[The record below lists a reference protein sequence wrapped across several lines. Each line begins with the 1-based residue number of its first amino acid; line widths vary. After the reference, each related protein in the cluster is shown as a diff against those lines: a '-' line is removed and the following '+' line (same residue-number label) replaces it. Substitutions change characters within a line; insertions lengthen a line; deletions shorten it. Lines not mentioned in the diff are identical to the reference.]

1 MKLGKALDPET
12 PTSGPL
18 ALMGWGQVRHT
29 RHRPAHHAF
38 AYPTAFLMLPMRS
51 LRQAAWV
58 EPAPAAPQNIR
69 EQGLAPTEAGAK
81 PIGERGLENPQT
93 PQWERAP
100 ARESANDPQTP
111 QWERAPARESSA
123 EALAIN
129 KPAWFAFHD
138 VDHGDGRTPEQGGAL
153 AWLEELLQHEGIHDA
168 QGEVWLQAFPR
179 VLGHTFKPVSF
190 WYAHRMDGSLAA
202 IVAEVNNTFGERHC
216 YLLPSPNYG
225 RSLRAD
231 KVFHVSP
238 FCDVQGEYRFRF
250 MRTQCDGTERIV
262 ARVEHAD
269 AQGPLIDTSWSGV
282 LEPIT
287 AAALRRVMWRYP
299 LLTLGVVA
307 RIHWHALL
315 LWTKKVPFWRK
326 PEPPQ
331 EFVTR

>member
-1 MKLGKALDPET
+1 MKLGSALEPET

-18 ALMGWGQVRHT
+18 ALLGWGQVRHT

-51 LRQAAWV
+51 LRQAA
-58 EPAPAAPQNIR
+58 
-69 EQGLAPTEAGAK
+69 
-81 PIGERGLENPQT
+81 
-93 PQWERAP
+93 
-100 ARESANDPQTP
+100 
-111 QWERAPARESSA
+111 
-123 EALAIN
+123 EALAMN
-129 KPAWFAFHD
+129 KSAWFAFHD

-153 AWLEELLQHEGIHDA
+153 AWLDELLQREGIHDA

-190 WYAHRMDGSLAA
+190 WYAHRVDGSLAA

-216 YLLPSPNYG
+216 YLLPSPHYG

-262 ARVEHAD
+262 ARV
-269 AQGPLIDTSWSGV
+269 
-282 LEPIT
+282 
-287 AAALRRVMWRYP
+287 
-299 LLTLGVVA
+299 
-307 RIHWHALL
+307 
-315 LWTKKVPFWRK
+315 
-326 PEPPQ
+326 
-331 EFVTR
+331 